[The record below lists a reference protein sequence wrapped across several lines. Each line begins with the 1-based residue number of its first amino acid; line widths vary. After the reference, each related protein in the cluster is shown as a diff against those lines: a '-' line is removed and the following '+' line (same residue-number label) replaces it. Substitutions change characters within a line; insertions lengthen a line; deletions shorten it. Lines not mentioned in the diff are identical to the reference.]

1 MSFISSEPLRS
12 LLHYQPP
19 RLVQLFISR
28 VSTLSP
34 KDFDLPATTAHL
46 LIALAS
52 RIDKSDAAAEIT
64 VSQERIAHDIGR
76 TRRTVYKHLSLLEE
90 AGYIQRAMQRKIGKT
105 GWSVRA
111 ISFTPE
117 FFQHVISLTA
127 EKAKKANAMWEVFSH
142 NPLSPSGNIKK
153 EIIGTNSD
161 NATQKTRH
169 GLFVKAIDGID
180 MQSVLDALNS
190 MSKRQA
196 LAILGK
202 ASAAKVNI
210 QQAIAYMQSLKT
222 KVKSWYSYLTKA
234 LEKPVDYGA
243 VMQQKAKRTEENQDF
258 AFVKAWLL
266 NHQGKKVKLLKDL
279 FVVDQSA
286 LVNNQGALVIN
297 EKNAVAFARRIRE
310 GKLSVLDTPPPQ
322 PTTPP
327 QQAAP
332 LPVSKETTQT
342 QLPQKKADPVPVI
355 GSGKGMSAAKQAIE
369 AARQILK
376 KRALT

>member
-1 MSFISSEPLRS
+1 MTVSPLAS

-76 TRRTVYKHLSLLEE
+76 TRRTVYKHLGLLEE
-90 AGYIQRAMQRKIGKT
+90 AGYIHRAMQRKIGKT
-105 GWSVRA
+105 GWSVRS
-111 ISFTPE
+111 ISFTPA

-142 NPLSPSGNIKK
+142 NPLSPTGNIKK
-153 EIIGTNSD
+153 EIVGTNSD

-243 VMQQKAKRTEENQDF
+243 VMQQKAKRDEQNQDF
-258 AFVKAWLL
+258 AFVKSWLL
-266 NHQGKKVKLLKDL
+266 NNQGKKAKLLKDL
-279 FVVDQSA
+279 FLVDQSA
-286 LVNNQGALVIN
+286 LVNGQGTLVIN
-297 EKNAVAFARRIRE
+297 EKNALAFARRIRE
-310 GKLSVLDTPPPQ
+310 GKLVVVETPPPQ
-322 PTTPP
+322 TATTP

-342 QLPQKKADPVPVI
+342 QLPQKKADSVPVV
-355 GSGKGMSAAKQAIE
+355 GSGKGMSSAKQAIE
-369 AARQILK
+369 QARQILK